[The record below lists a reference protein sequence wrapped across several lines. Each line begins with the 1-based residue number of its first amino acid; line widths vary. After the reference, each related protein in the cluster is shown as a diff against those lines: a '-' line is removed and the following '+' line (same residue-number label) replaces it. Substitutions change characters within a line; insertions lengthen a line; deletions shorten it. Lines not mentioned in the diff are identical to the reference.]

1 MSTRRGR
8 SIIKLEEL
16 HICISSNVYTAIFS
30 VLPSPFFGA
39 GGNLGIAILT
49 IMCTVDSG
57 QVNSLWVL
65 GLTTHLSVESA
76 FHEFAKLY

>member
-1 MSTRRGR
+1 MF
-8 SIIKLEEL
+8 IQQYL
-16 HICISSNVYTAIFS
+16 VFF
-30 VLPSPFFGA
+30 LPLFFGA

-76 FHEFAKLY
+76 FHEFAELY